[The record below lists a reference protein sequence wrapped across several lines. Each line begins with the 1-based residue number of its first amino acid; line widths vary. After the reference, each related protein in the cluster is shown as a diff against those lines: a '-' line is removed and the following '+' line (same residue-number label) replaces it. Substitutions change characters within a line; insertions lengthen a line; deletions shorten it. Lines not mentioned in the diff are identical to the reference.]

1 MKYTVLLLLC
11 IALCTGCSRTP
22 EEAMPPDTTPAHD
35 SDTSVSQETLPAPVP
50 PETEPPEAEY
60 ISPPVHTIP
69 PAYNSIREYAAA
81 PDAPMALRELA
92 GLPEGFQDVLVE
104 TGGGYCITYANWET
118 AIAFFPLENEAALEA
133 YMAAQL
139 AGSGTYE
146 ALLTNDLISDVRK
159 TDLPAEGEI
168 LYECLYNTSIKTD
181 LKLRYRECTADGIRF
196 VLSVSYDSDGSQ
208 QYCQMFAFAEDA
220 SFACGS
226 SAPFSD
232 AQLFAL
238 RSVPLQ

>member
-1 MKYTVLLLLC
+1 MKHIALLLLC
-11 IALCTGCSRTP
+11 IALCTGCTRVP
-22 EEAMPPDTTPAHD
+22 EETLPPDTTPAHD
-35 SDTSVSQETLPAPVP
+35 SDTSVPQEPIPETIL
-50 PETEPPEAEY
+50 PETEPPETEY
-60 ISPPVHTIP
+60 ISPPSHTIP
-69 PAYNSIREYAAA
+69 PAYNSIREYAASS
-81 PDAPMALRELA
+81 DAPAVLRELT

-104 TGGGYCITYANWET
+104 TGGGYCITYSNGET
-118 AIAFFPLENEAALEA
+118 AIAFFPLENEAALDA
-133 YMAAQL
+133 YMTAQL

-208 QYCQMFAFAEDA
+208 RYCQMFAFAGDA
-220 SFACGS
+220 SFACSS
-226 SAPFSD
+226 SAPFAD